1 MLSNLLTFSHTQQ
14 PITTIVYTHGK
25 MGVNEI
31 TLLDKLSIKWYD
43 KIDRVAHNGHLN
55 IAQILNFGG
64 YYG

>member
-31 TLLDKLSIKWYD
+31 LQDTFAPLEL
-43 KIDRVAHNGHLN
+43 
-55 IAQILNFGG
+55 
-64 YYG
+64 YG

>member
-31 TLLDKLSIKWYD
+31 FRLRLGLRFAPISPFNAK
-43 KIDRVAHNGHLN
+43 
-55 IAQILNFGG
+55 
-64 YYG
+64 